1 MDFNIP
7 PTHPRYH
14 SLLFR
19 EKIVEGM
26 HSKVVTPNGLFAHGR
41 GESLDYFIGE
51 ETRDFGRA
59 GIRAAALTL
68 CLARKPVIS
77 VNGNVAALCP
87 RELVELAQACDG
99 VLEVNLFYRAPGREE
114 AIEKVLKEAGAKKV
128 LGVGETGSTVI
139 PELFSDRR
147 IVSPEGIFQ
156 ADAVFVPLEDGDRTE
171 ALVAMG
177 KKVVTVDLNP
187 LSRTAKKSTVTIVD
201 NVVRCMPLL
210 VQACLE
216 VKKMD
221 RKTAE
226 AELAAYDNKA
236 LLGQA
241 LEYMGHR
248 LLALAAEGL

>member
-7 PTHPRYH
+7 PSHPRYH

-26 HSKVVTPNGLFAHGR
+26 HTKVVTPNGLFAHGR

-51 ETRDFGRA
+51 ETRDFA
-59 GIRAAALTL
+59 LKGIRAAALTL
-68 CLARKPVIS
+68 SLAQSTVIS

-87 RELVELAQACDG
+87 RDLVDLAQACG
-99 VLEVNLFYRAPGREE
+99 GKLEVNLFYRAPGREE
-114 AIEKVLKEAGAKKV
+114 AVAEVLYKAGALEV
-128 LGVGETGSTVI
+128 LGVGDDASATI

-147 IVSPEGIFQ
+147 RVSPQGIFK

-187 LSRTAKKSTVTIVD
+187 LSRTAKMSSVTVVD
-201 NVVRCMPLL
+201 HIVRCMPLL
-210 VQACLE
+210 VEACRE

-221 RKTAE
+221 RTKAL
-226 AELAAYDNKA
+226 AELANYDNKA
-236 LLGQA
+236 VLGA
-241 LEYMGHR
+241 SLRYMGNR
-248 LLALAAEGL
+248 LLTLAGEAQ